1 MAASSRDFLFF
12 IGDNIMGKW
21 LKGCEICNAGLI
33 NKVDELVEKKGISI
47 NKACQLMEKEVKNKF
62 GDDLYTAAA
71 IRARY
76 LFHKGLK
83 DKKVVQTVQLNT
95 NNPEQKQEVIEG
107 QISKT
112 KNQPQPE
119 LLPQEEVEPE
129 PDELSADYHVEAIK
143 ASAQANEPK
152 PSELEKA
159 AKAIKNTAHLLE
171 RIIEGKVPSDGKYD
185 ALWAESI
192 KRYGPSIIISF
203 YQLGIDPEKAIKFYQ
218 GESNYDTNN
227 IERNLRIT

>member
-1 MAASSRDFLFF
+1 
-12 IGDNIMGKW
+12 MGKW

-33 NKVDELVEKKGISI
+33 NQVDNLVEKKGISI
-47 NKACQLMEKEVKNKF
+47 NKACQLMAKEVKNKF
-62 GDDLYTAAA
+62 GDDIYDAAA

-76 LFHKGLK
+76 LYHKGLN
-83 DKKVVQTVQLNT
+83 KKKIVENLQPAT
-95 NNPEQKQEVIEG
+95 NNSKQKQEVIEH

-119 LLPQEEVEPE
+119 LPLQEEVVPE
-129 PDELSADYHVEAIK
+129 PDELSANYHVEETK
-143 ASAQANEPK
+143 ASAKANEPK

-171 RIIEGKVPSDGKYD
+171 RIIEGKIPSDGKYD

-218 GESNYDTNN
+218 GENNYDTDN
-227 IERNLRIT
+227 IEGSLRIT